1 VRENVGS
8 YEVVRVLARGGMA
21 VVYLARQPTLD
32 RDVALKRLHLESSD
46 PTLAE
51 RFVREARLAA
61 GLDHPNVV
69 TLYDFFEHAGVPY
82 IAMEYVGGGSL
93 RRLVGKLGLPQVFG
107 VLEGILAGLGHAE
120 VRGIV
125 HRDLKPENVLISR
138 NGGVKIA
145 DFGIARAYNAL
156 TPSLTGTGTAIGTPT
171 YMAPEQVT
179 GEPLGPHTDFYA
191 LGVMAYEM
199 LAGQPPFDPQVAP
212 VAVLYCHV
220 HKPPP
225 PLATL
230 APNAPPPLCTWI
242 EWLLAKAPA
251 DRPASA
257 VAARQ
262 ALEEIA
268 VDELGPYWRRTAAIT
283 PESTPVPTL
292 EVAAEEPP
300 TRRSTPT
307 TQVPARAR
315 RRRRAVG
322 AATAVA
328 VAGAATAA
336 ALVLP
341 AAGPPPAR
349 PSQPGAAA
357 RKVADAVPYDFNGDR
372 RHDVVLGMPSS
383 GPSGAGV
390 VVVVRPGSSRVI
402 TPKDAHVNGPY
413 TGDEGFGRGVAS
425 ADFDHDGHADLAIS
439 VPGRDRIA
447 VISGTAH
454 GLAGTVK
461 TIRASQFRFD
471 PGSGRYG
478 HRIVAADM
486 NRDGYDDIVI
496 GAPAGDPGPS
506 GSTGII
512 QVFYGGRDGLGADR
526 RSIPRPSESVTRFGT
541 AVRVGDINADGNV
554 DVVEGAPDAPLAGGG
569 HGSYCLGTRSGEF
582 QTCRVLIGATSL
594 GTSALAV
601 ANVNGDRYKDI
612 VQGDHVVEAAAVG
625 RAAAGGEVR
634 LWLGSKHGVRSRP
647 LVVDQDT
654 AWMPGDDETGDAF
667 GASVGAADLDRDGY
681 ADIAVSAPGEN
692 AGDGAVTIIRGGR
705 AGFAREAHTA
715 FRVGEGL
722 PGEPGGAAQV
732 GQLSVMDV
740 KGDKRPDV
748 LVTAGGAHD
757 LPHALYVM
765 VPRKGAF
772 APGEIRIW
780 RPLRRPIGVPG
791 AQINDIRIG
800 REAGA

>member
-46 PTLAE
+46 PTLAV

-69 TLYDFFEHAGVPY
+69 TLYDFFEHAGIPY

-120 VRGIV
+120 VHGVV
-125 HRDLKPENVLISR
+125 HRDLKPENVLVSR

-230 APNAPPPLCTWI
+230 APDAPRPLCTWI

-257 VAARQ
+257 AAARQ

-283 PESTPVPTL
+283 QESTSVPTL

-307 TQVPARAR
+307 TKVPAQT

-322 AATAVA
+322 AGAVVA

-336 ALVLP
+336 ALLFPTDQKPGGEAAQQP
-341 AAGPPPAR
+341 AAP
-349 PSQPGAAA
+349 
-357 RKVADAVPYDFNGDR
+357 RKVAAAAPYDFNGDGDADIVLGMASSGR
-372 RHDVVLGMPSS
+372 SGAGLVVVLGP
-383 GPSGAGV
+383 
-390 VVVVRPGSSRVI
+390 RKSRVI
-402 TPKDAHVNGPY
+402 GPKAAHIAGPY
-413 TGDEGFGRGVAS
+413 TGDEGFGRSVAS
-425 ADFDHDGHADLAIS
+425 GDFDHDGHADLAIS
-439 VPGRDRIA
+439 APGRDRIA
-447 VISGTAH
+447 VISGTAK
-454 GLAGTVK
+454 GLVGRVNP
-461 TIRASQFRFD
+461 IGPEQFRFD

-478 HRIVAADM
+478 HRIVAGDM
-486 NRDGYDDIVI
+486 NRDGFADLVV

-506 GSTGII
+506 GSGII
-512 QVFYGGRDGLGADR
+512 QVFYGGRGGLGDETR
-526 RSIPRPSESVTRFGT
+526 LIPRPQEISRFGT
-541 AVRVGDINADGNV
+541 AMRVGDINGDRNL
-554 DVVEGAPDAPLAGGG
+554 DVIEGAPDDPVTGGG
-569 HGSYCLGTRSGEF
+569 HGGYCLGPRFRKCELLTGSVSQG
-582 QTCRVLIGATSL
+582 S
-594 GTSALAV
+594 SALAV
-601 ANVNGDRYKDI
+601 ADVDGDGYDDI
-612 VQGDHVVEAAAVG
+612 VQGDHVVEQAVIGQAAT
-625 RAAAGGEVR
+625 GGEVR
-634 LWLGSKHGVRSRP
+634 LWLGGRHGVGGAP
-647 LVVDQDT
+647 LIFDQDT
-654 AWMPGDDETGDAF
+654 PGIPGTNNPGDDF
-667 GASVGAADLDRDGY
+667 GASVGADDLDGEGH
-681 ADIAVSAPGEN
+681 ADIAVGAPGEN
-692 AGDGAVTIIRGGR
+692 VGDGAVTIIRGGHDGMAR
-705 AGFAREAHTA
+705 AGHTRFA
-715 FRVGEGL
+715 VGDGL
-722 PGEPGGAAQV
+722 PGEPGGAAHV
-732 GQLSVMDV
+732 GMLTIMNVS
-740 KGDKRPDV
+740 GDKRPEL

-757 LPHALYVM
+757 LRHALYVLIK
-765 VPRKGAF
+765 RKGAF
-772 APGEIRIW
+772 ALGEVKIRS
-780 RPLRRPIGVPG
+780 PFRRKIAVPSP
-791 AQINDIRIG
+791 QIRDMRVA
-800 REAGA
+800 REGKA